1 MKTPV
6 FTGLATAIV
15 TPFGEGGVNYPK
27 LAEIIEF
34 QINGG
39 VDAIVACGTTGESS
53 TQSLEEHIEVV
64 DFCVRRVAG
73 RVKVIAGA
81 GSNDTQAAAL
91 LSREAEKSGADA
103 LLHVTP
109 YYNKTTQRGLVAH
122 FTHIA
127 DSVSIP
133 VILYNVPSRTAMT
146 ISAGTYAELSRHP
159 NINGVK
165 EASGN
170 IPLVAAVISA
180 CGDDL
185 YVWSGNDDET
195 VALMALGAKGLISTS
210 ANVIPA
216 QMTELTHLCL
226 DGDYAGAARLLYKY
240 LDLMEK
246 LFIEVNPIPVKT
258 AMNLM
263 GMDVGELRLPLCG
276 MAPDNLEKLKA
287 AMRAAGLLPEG
298 IT

>member
-1 MKTPV
+1 MKNPV

-15 TPFGEGGVNYPK
+15 TPFGSGGINYSK

-34 QINGG
+34 QIGGG
-39 VDAIVACGTTGESS
+39 VDAVVVCGTTGESS

-64 DFCVRRVAG
+64 DFCVKRVAG

-109 YYNKTTQRGLVAH
+109 YYNKTTQRGLVEH

-127 DSVSIP
+127 DCVSIP
-133 VILYNVPSRTAMT
+133 TILYNVPSRTAMS
-146 ISAGTYAELSRHP
+146 ISAGTYAELARHP

-170 IPLVAAVISA
+170 MPLAATVIA
-180 CGDDL
+180 ECGDDL
-185 YVWSGNDDET
+185 HVWSGNDNET
-195 VALMALGAKGLISTS
+195 VPLMALGAKGLISTS

-216 QMTELTHLCL
+216 QMAKLTHLCL
-226 DGDYAGAARLLYKY
+226 AGDYAGASRLLFEY

-246 LFIEVNPIPVKT
+246 LFIEVNPIPVK
-258 AMNLM
+258 AALNLM
-263 GMDVGELRLPLCG
+263 GMDVGDPRLPLCG
-276 MAPDNLEKLKA
+276 MDADNFEKLRA
-287 AMRAAGLLPEG
+287 SMRSAGL
-298 IT
+298 IQS